1 MMEADAGSRD
11 VPTPQG
17 LSRKAWSIRSTII
30 VPAVLISGLLSA
42 VVATNG
48 DTWRLPLLVFVGA
61 LLGATLFLTDFG
73 FSSAYRRAAN
83 DGDFSSFRA
92 HALMFAVASAI
103 MVPLIHAGSLL
114 GQPIYGI
121 ETPIGVSL
129 VCGALLFGIGMQ
141 MAGGCASGTLFL
153 LGSGNLTFLLTLV
166 TFVIGST
173 LGAAHIGFWHGLPAH
188 APITVFSVG
197 PWPIVLGI
205 EVLVLV
211 AAWRWLPSRAPPAKK
226 TIIGAV
232 GLASLNVATLAIAGR
247 PWSETYG
254 FSLWGS
260 KIAAHVG
267 FQPSTWEFWGDGSV
281 LHASLFQDVTSVMD
295 FSIVLGAMLA
305 SGLASRFQFRCAQDW
320 QAWLSAAAGGLMMGY
335 GARLADGCNIGAYF
349 SAIVSGSFSG
359 YVWAAA
365 AIIGSMIGIAAKK
378 LIAAS
383 PS

>member
-1 MMEADAGSRD
+1 MTKADAKSRGFL
-11 VPTPQG
+11 TPQDLVQTSWNERG
-17 LSRKAWSIRSTII
+17 AII
-30 VPAVLISGLLSA
+30 VPTVLIAGLLSA
-42 VVATNG
+42 VIAANE
-48 DTWRLPLLVFVGA
+48 DPWRLPLLVLVGA
-61 LLGATLFLTDFG
+61 LLGATLLLTDFG
-73 FSSAYRRAAN
+73 FSSAYRRAAHE
-83 DGDFSSFRA
+83 GDFSSFRA

-103 MVPLIHAGSLL
+103 MVPLIHAGTLF

-129 VCGALLFGIGMQ
+129 VCGALLFGVGMQ

-173 LGAAHIGFWHGLPAH
+173 LGAAHIGFWHGLPAL
-188 APITVFSVG
+188 APVTVFTVG
-197 PWPIVLGI
+197 PWPVILLV
-205 EVLVLV
+205 EVLVLIV
-211 AAWRWLPSRAPPAKK
+211 AWRWLPSNAPPATK
-226 TIIGAV
+226 TIVGAV
-232 GLASLNVATLAIAGR
+232 GLAGLNVATLAIAGR

-260 KIAAHVG
+260 KIAAQVG

-281 LHASLFQDVTSVMD
+281 LQASLFQDVTSVMD

-305 SGLASRFQFRCAQDW
+305 SGLASRFRFRCAQDW
-320 QAWLSAAAGGLMMGY
+320 QTWLSAAAGGLMMGY

-365 AIIGSMIGIAAKK
+365 AIIGSMIGIAARKF
-378 LIAAS
+378 IAFS
-383 PS
+383 ID